1 MPTKTKAKEKPT
13 YKRVTFTHLGKRY
26 ERKGRTLAEAHAKAA
41 KYKAELE
48 RGEVAVSGS
57 MTVAAWADTWL
68 ETYKRPAI
76 GEGQYKSYKSLLNT
90 AIIPAIGSIQLQGV
104 KDVHLQLLLNSRE
117 GKSKS
122 DVIRLRAMLQGMF
135 AKASSPTMRLI
146 AFNPSTGLTLPNH
159 TDNIRRSITPEE
171 RAAMLPL
178 METHRAGLWLKLMLH
193 CGIRPG
199 EERALD
205 WEDVDFKQM
214 LIHVHFAVK
223 SKTRN
228 IAKPKSDAGTRD
240 VPIPDV
246 LLPALLAA
254 RGAPDTPVLARKS
267 GLRHTESSLRSYWK
281 SFKRELDIAMGAEL
295 YRNKIV
301 KSVVAED
308 LVPYCLRHT
317 YCTDLE
323 DAGVPIN
330 IARYLMGHA
339 DIKTTSRRYT
349 HTTDYAIGEARDM
362 MNRHN
367 AALSNAYAAQ
377 RHF

>member
-1 MPTKTKAKEKPT
+1 
-13 YKRVTFTHLGKRY
+13 
-26 ERKGRTLAEAHAKAA
+26 
-41 KYKAELE
+41 
-48 RGEVAVSGS
+48 

-68 ETYKRPAI
+68 ETYKRPMI
-76 GEGQYKSYKSLLNT
+76 GNSEYRSYKSLLNT
-90 AIIPAIGSIQLQGV
+90 AIIPAIGSMQLQGV

-117 GKSKS
+117 GNSKT
-122 DVIRLRAMLQGMF
+122 DVKRLRTMLRGMF
-135 AKASSPTMRLI
+135 SKASSSSMRLV
-146 AFNPSTGLTLPNH
+146 AFNPATGLTLPNH

-193 CGIRPG
+193 CGLRPG
-199 EERALD
+199 EDRALD
-205 WEDVDFKQM
+205 WSDIDFENKV
-214 LIHVHFAVK
+214 IRVHFAVK
-223 SKTRN
+223 AKTRD
-228 IAKPKSDAGTRD
+228 IGKPKSDAGIRD

-246 LLPALLAA
+246 LLPVLLAA
-254 RGAPDTPVLARKS
+254 RRAPDTPVLARADGS
-267 GLRHTESSLRSYWK
+267 RHTETSLRRYWN

-349 HTTDYAIGEARDM
+349 HTTDYVIGEARDM

-367 AALSNAYAAQ
+367 AALSNVPATQ
-377 RHF
+377 